1 MHISSYKNVKTTAQ
15 TLLLLQNDVH
25 LQTIE
30 PINATMFGL
39 ENPGHNNEL
48 VVYTGLSK

>member
-1 MHISSYKNVKTTAQ
+1 MVCT
-15 TLLLLQNDVH
+15 V

-30 PINATMFGL
+30 HINAAIFGL

-48 VVYTGLSK
+48 VV

>member
-1 MHISSYKNVKTTAQ
+1 MCTY
-15 TLLLLQNDVH
+15 

-30 PINATMFGL
+30 PINKTIFGL

-48 VVYTGLSK
+48 VVYTELSK